1 MPFGT
6 FARAARQLDD
16 PSQARSGPPPEDIYE
31 KGEMGIGPPTPTPR
45 ARTGA
50 NSRTQTH
57 GERHKLTRETQR
69 FRSCPHPK
77 PRPTV
82 TPAACSKGTLQLI
95 KAQQQ
100 GEDLGL
106 RLLCP

>member
-57 GERHKLTRETQR
+57 GERHKLTRETQIQELPPPETA
-69 FRSCPHPK
+69 PHSNAGG
-77 PRPTV
+77 V
-82 TPAACSKGTLQLI
+82 Q
-95 KAQQQ
+95 
-100 GEDLGL
+100 
-106 RLLCP
+106 